1 MPPQNAGM
9 TLVTTGMERRT
20 APDRLPKVDHLWPKS
35 NGCSILGR
43 VAQLSFY
50 SAEANQP
57 HAGDL
62 AGLLCCQGQLAEFAR
77 TAARL
82 SLPLDERWRV
92 HAIRLALAERRIDA
106 TPTVTEDGVHGVRT
120 AFRAD
125 LLPLAEEWTKEGEK
139 FAPSGLVL
147 DGGALRLWVLAAG
160 SWLGTNYLLGLD
172 PEAPDTHDTV
182 RGALASAGLPATLH
196 GAGLRISGR
205 RRLGR
210 LAELVGSPPSGDAQE
225 HWPAV
230 SGVRRSA

>member
-1 MPPQNAGM
+1 M
-9 TLVTTGMERRT
+9 
-20 APDRLPKVDHLWPKS
+20 DHLWPRS
-35 NGCSILGR
+35 NACSILGR

-62 AGLLCCQGQLAEFAR
+62 AGLLCCQGQMAEFAR

-82 SLPLDERWRV
+82 TLPLADRWRV
-92 HAIRLALAERRIDA
+92 RALRLELAGRGIDA
-106 TPTVTEDGVHGVRT
+106 TATIDEDGALGMRT

-160 SWLGTNYLLGLD
+160 GWLGSNYLLGLD
-172 PEAPDTHDTV
+172 LTAPDTYDTV
-182 RGALASAGLPATLH
+182 RGALGFAGLPATLQ
-196 GAGLRISGR
+196 GVGLRISGR

-210 LAELVGSPPSGDAQE
+210 LAELVGSPPSGDAEE
-225 HWPAV
+225 HWPAI

>member
-1 MPPQNAGM
+1 M
-9 TLVTTGMERRT
+9 
-20 APDRLPKVDHLWPKS
+20 
-35 NGCSILGR
+35 LGR

-62 AGLLCCQGQLAEFAR
+62 AGLLCCQGQMAEFAR

-82 SLPLDERWRV
+82 TLPLAQRWRV
-92 HAIRLALAERRIDA
+92 RALRLELGVRGIDA
-106 TPTVTEDGVHGVRT
+106 TPTIDEDGNHGLRT

-125 LLPLAEEWTKEGEK
+125 LLPLAEAWTKEGEK

-160 SWLGTNYLLGLD
+160 EWLGSNYLLGLD
-172 PEAPDTHDTV
+172 PAAPDTYDTV
-182 RGALASAGLPATLH
+182 RGALGFAGLPATLQ
-196 GAGLRISGR
+196 GVGLRISGR

-210 LAELVGSPPSGDAQE
+210 LAELVGSPPSGDAEE
-225 HWPAV
+225 HWPTL

>member
-1 MPPQNAGM
+1 
-9 TLVTTGMERRT
+9 
-20 APDRLPKVDHLWPKS
+20 
-35 NGCSILGR
+35 

-62 AGLLCCQGQLAEFAR
+62 AGLLCCQGQMAEFAR

-82 SLPLDERWRV
+82 TLPLEQRWRV
-92 HAIRLALAERRIDA
+92 RAIRLELAARGIDA
-106 TPTVTEDGVHGVRT
+106 TPTIGEDSALGVRT

-160 SWLGTNYLLGLD
+160 DWLGSHYLLSLD
-172 PEAPDTHDTV
+172 PTAPDTYDTV
-182 RGALASAGLPATLH
+182 RGALGFAGLPATLQ

-210 LAELVGSPPSGDAQE
+210 LAELVGSPPSGDAEE

>member
-1 MPPQNAGM
+1 MGPAS
-9 TLVTTGMERRT
+9 RRAHGLFGAT
-20 APDRLPKVDHLWPKS
+20 RLWPRS

-50 SAEANQP
+50 SAEANRP

-82 SLPLDERWRV
+82 TLPLDARWRV
-92 HAIRLALAERRIDA
+92 RAVRLALAERGIET
-106 TPTVTEDGVHGVRT
+106 TPTVDEEGTHGVRT

-125 LLPLAEEWTKEGEK
+125 LLPLADDWTKEGEK
-139 FAPSGLVL
+139 FAPSGLTL

-172 PEAPDTHDTV
+172 PAAPDTYDTV
-182 RGALASAGLPATLH
+182 RGALGNAGLPATLH
-196 GAGLRISGR
+196 GVGLRISGR

-210 LAELVGSPPSGDAQE
+210 LAELVGSPPSGDAEE

>member
-1 MPPQNAGM
+1 M
-9 TLVTTGMERRT
+9 
-20 APDRLPKVDHLWPKS
+20 
-35 NGCSILGR
+35 LGR

-50 SAEANQP
+50 SAEANRP

-82 SLPLDERWRV
+82 TLPLDARWRV
-92 HAIRLALAERRIDA
+92 RAVRMALAERGIEA
-106 TPTVTEDGVHGVRT
+106 TATVDEEGGLGVRT

-125 LLPLAEEWTKEGEK
+125 LLPLADDWTKEGEK
-139 FAPSGLVL
+139 FAPSGLTL

-172 PEAPDTHDTV
+172 PAAPDTYDTV
-182 RGALASAGLPATLH
+182 RGALGSAGLPATLH
-196 GAGLRISGR
+196 GVGLRISGR

-210 LAELVGSPPSGDAQE
+210 LAELVGRPPSGDAEE
-225 HWPAV
+225 HWPSV

>member
-1 MPPQNAGM
+1 M
-9 TLVTTGMERRT
+9 
-20 APDRLPKVDHLWPKS
+20 
-35 NGCSILGR
+35 LGR

-50 SAEANQP
+50 SAEANRP

-82 SLPLDERWRV
+82 TLSVDDPWRARAV
-92 HAIRLALAERRIDA
+92 ARALAERGIDA
-106 TPTVTEDGVHGVRT
+106 TRTITEEGVHGVRT

-125 LLPLAEEWTKEGEK
+125 LLSLAEEWTKEGEK
-139 FAPSGLVL
+139 FAPTGLTL

-160 SWLGTNYLLGLD
+160 SWLAGSYLLGLD
-172 PEAPDTHDTV
+172 PDAPDTYDTV
-182 RGALASAGLPATLH
+182 RGALGNAGLPATLH

-210 LAELVGSPPSGDAQE
+210 LAELVGRPPSGDAE
-225 HWPAV
+225 AHWPAV
-230 SGVRRSA
+230 SGVRQSA

>member
-1 MPPQNAGM
+1 M
-9 TLVTTGMERRT
+9 
-20 APDRLPKVDHLWPKS
+20 
-35 NGCSILGR
+35 
-43 VAQLSFY
+43 AQLSFY

-62 AGLLCCQGQLAEFAR
+62 AGLLCCQGQMAEFAR

-82 SLPLDERWRV
+82 TLPLEQRWRV
-92 HAIRLALAERRIDA
+92 RAIRLELAARGIDA
-106 TPTVTEDGVHGVRT
+106 TPTIGEDGTLGVRT

-160 SWLGTNYLLGLD
+160 DWLGSHYLLSLD
-172 PEAPDTHDTV
+172 PTAPDTYDTV
-182 RGALASAGLPATLH
+182 RGALGFAGLPATLQ

-210 LAELVGSPPSGDAQE
+210 LAELVGSPPSGDAEE